1 MFVGLDLR
9 VRVFALADQPTS
21 QCERVSECT
30 LPVIE
35 RTGIGA
41 CLSCGYSAVL
51 FEVML
56 CDAERIER
64 SVTLRPNS
72 VLDVPSAREE
82 HVCTCH

>member
-1 MFVGLDLR
+1 MYPPGY
-9 VRVFALADQPTS
+9 
-21 QCERVSECT
+21 ERAGKGVCFSWGC
-30 LPVIE
+30 
-35 RTGIGA
+35 
-41 CLSCGYSAVL
+41 SAVL

-82 HVCTCH
+82 HVFS